1 MSFQKAEE
9 YRRYLNART
18 KVPYHNSL
26 DGPVICPQP
35 GAVPISELRAA
46 LAELESFEIT
56 VSWLAGCLT
65 P

>member
-26 DGPVICPQP
+26 DGPAICAQP

-56 VSWLAGCLT
+56 VS
-65 P
+65 